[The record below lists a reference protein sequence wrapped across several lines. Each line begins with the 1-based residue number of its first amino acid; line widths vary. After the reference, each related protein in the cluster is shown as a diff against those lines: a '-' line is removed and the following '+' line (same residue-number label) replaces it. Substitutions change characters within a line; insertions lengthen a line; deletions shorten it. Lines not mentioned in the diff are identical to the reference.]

1 MTRPARAPTKKSP
14 TLSLRL
20 PKEVFLQLETR
31 RQKTG
36 PQKSDFYRGLLL
48 RGAEVS
54 GINSAKTAKTAQS
67 ADARA
72 LFHVLH
78 RIHQDCERIADLSR
92 QAVETKAIGVST
104 CDEITRQLDLMLSR
118 LNAGVDA

>member
-1 MTRPARAPTKKSP
+1 MTRPARAPTKKSL

-20 PKEVFLQLETR
+20 PKEVFLQLEAR

-36 PQKSDFYRGLLL
+36 PPKSDFYRGLLL
-48 RGAEVS
+48 QGAEVS
-54 GINSAKTAKTAQS
+54 GINSAKTAQS